1 MPTYDE
7 MTPAERRAR
16 KEQVDREYQEKRNKR
31 IDNDTVKKVL
41 DYKQSI
47 PSDEEFTKNM
57 QRYNTYIKSS
67 QNSSEDEIKGVSEL
81 EPTKK
86 TYVDLTNPAKVSEN
100 LQSAPTSGYGSGWPN
115 ESERHSLASQG
126 VITTAPKPYLQQST
140 NPKAQDKVDRKPSY
154 GAVKRAKQIFGKVSS
169 ALKDAGGIIGTG
181 VAVGSSA
188 VDFARESN
196 IENEKVKAGLRDWEA
211 SMSDGY
217 QSKEEIS
224 KEAWARNYESILA
237 YSKELKQ
244 AVLDIRHE
252 KALVRQSLIK
262 QLEYNR
268 QLNAKW
274 EDKLYAKQKEALRM
288 TNDDL
293 KQQSIR
299 ESCRYQLANHR
310 METKNSVRQYQIDI
324 IYWSEI
330 DSRMSNMY
338 SKLKRQ
344 IEVHK
349 PSRN

>member
-1 MPTYDE
+1 M
-7 MTPAERRAR
+7 
-16 KEQVDREYQEKRNKR
+16 N
-31 IDNDTVKKVL
+31 
-41 DYKQSI
+41 
-47 PSDEEFTKNM
+47 
-57 QRYNTYIKSS
+57 
-67 QNSSEDEIKGVSEL
+67 
-81 EPTKK
+81 
-86 TYVDLTNPAKVSEN
+86 
-100 LQSAPTSGYGSGWPN
+100 TSGKGWYDDTYRHVLAQGGVKTS
-115 ESERHSLASQG
+115 ES
-126 VITTAPKPYLQQST
+126 QQST
-140 NPKAQDKVDRKPSY
+140 NPKAKERSDVNISPKPSY
-154 GAVKRAKQIFGKVSS
+154 GAVKRAKQIYGKVGS
-169 ALKDAGGIIGTG
+169 ALKDAGGIVGTG
-181 VAVGSSA
+181 VAMGSSA

-274 EDKLYAKQKEALRM
+274 EEKLYAKQKEALRM